1 MSGIMM
7 STLGN
12 WKVTAGP
19 SGPTPGSI
27 YFPTNSSR
35 ITLSPGIV
43 VGGTYLSPFTV
54 EGWFYSGDAPGTDS
68 GPVILSTTTGS
79 GTAAYLRALT
89 INVTNSGNQ
98 ITVDSNG
105 ATATTFNL
113 AQSLLANNWYYI
125 AVSRSTGGFMQVWVG
140 KQGDATAAA
149 STSGAFD
156 CSGSAAAWA
165 LDGIS
170 DCIGAFV
177 PANRF
182 SANDYVSGVRVTNT
196 NLYTTTDAPI
206 PMPTQ
211 TFGGVAG
218 LVFLQSPTAL
228 TDLTGN
234 QTLTSVG
241 SAAYSATGPSIAIQA
256 YTPPLVIPLNSDGG
270 VTGWS
275 PTSAS
280 IPYGATIVATYP
292 VGSTITFQDGSTQT
306 IAGWDSYAPNYIDI
320 FWNTSKTGTI
330 FPITLSV

>member
-1 MSGIMM
+1 MGGIMQTLIGSY
-7 STLGN
+7 STAAD
-12 WKVTAGP
+12 V
-19 SGPTPGSI
+19 GPTPGSF

-35 ITLSPGIV
+35 ITMSPGIV

-89 INVTNSGNQ
+89 INVTSGGAQ

-113 AQSLLANNWYYI
+113 AQSLLVNTWYYI

-149 STSGAFD
+149 STSGVFD

-177 PANRF
+177 PAGRY

-196 NLYTTTDAPI
+196 NRYATNLSTI
-206 PMPTQ
+206 PMPTE
-211 TFGGVAG
+211 TFGYVTGIR
-218 LVFLQSPTAL
+218 FLQSPDDL

-234 QTLTSVG
+234 QTLASVG
-241 SAAYSATGPSIAIQA
+241 SAAYSTTGPSIAIQP
-256 YTPPLVIPLNSDGG
+256 YTALTIATNDGG
-270 VTGWS
+270 GLTGWGS
-275 PTSAS
+275 TALAVAYNPVIIST
-280 IPYGATIVATYP
+280 YG
-292 VGSTITFQDGSTQT
+292 VGSTITFYDNT
-306 IAGWDSYAPNYIDI
+306 IATIVQIDDYNPLYIDI
-320 FWNTSKTGTI
+320 FWDTPKSGTL
-330 FPITLSV
+330 FPITLSN

>member
-1 MSGIMM
+1 MSGIMQAFFAK
-7 STLGN
+7 SS
-12 WKVTAGP
+12 AY

-68 GPVILSTTTGS
+68 GPVILSTTTS
-79 GTAAYLRALT
+79 SATPAYIRALT

-98 ITVDSNG
+98 ITVDSTG
-105 ATATTFNL
+105 ATATVFNL
-113 AQSLLANNWYYI
+113 AQSLLVNTWYYI

-156 CSGSAAAWA
+156 CSASSAAWA

-196 NLYTTTDAPI
+196 NIYATNLSTI
-206 PMPTQ
+206 PMPSA
-211 TFGGVAG
+211 TFTNVSGT
-218 LVFLQSPTAL
+218 LFLQSPTDL
-228 TDLTGN
+228 TDLTAN
-234 QTLTSVG
+234 QTLASVG
-241 SAAYSATGPSIAIQA
+241 SAAYSSTGPSISI
-256 YTPPLVIPLNSDGG
+256 
-270 VTGWS
+270 
-275 PTSAS
+275 AS
-280 IPYGATIVATYP
+280 
-292 VGSTITFQDGSTQT
+292 
-306 IAGWDSYAPNYIDI
+306 
-320 FWNTSKTGTI
+320 
-330 FPITLSV
+330 